1 MPNKFLLVPC
11 GLHLTPPSG
20 ILAKLFAAT
29 AKSFLVP
36 LFPVPF
42 VSSHATSLLG
52 LFHAASAGS
61 AEYICKLFSRQT
73 FAGATILFV
82 GGCEGDFFVV
92 CDIQVTIWPDL
103 SKELCSVQIP
113 QICLLCLFI
122 PGNIEDLS
130 CLPCL
135 SFQCHFANIAT
146 RQTPPEDIHESI
158 YGCTF
163 REWINPV

>member
-36 LFPVPF
+36 LFPILF

-52 LFHAASAGS
+52 LFHAASSAGS
-61 AEYICKLFSRQT
+61 AEYICKLFSRPT
-73 FAGATILFV
+73 FAGATILCWV
-82 GGCEGDFFVV
+82 WRRLRNMRYPGDDMARLFY
-92 CDIQVTIWPDL
+92 
-103 SKELCSVQIP
+103 KELCSDQFLQFV
-113 QICLLCLFI
+113 CSVFSSGDL
-122 PGNIEDLS
+122 EDLF

-146 RQTPPEDIHESI
+146 RQTPPEDIHESTI
-158 YGCTF
+158 A
-163 REWINPV
+163 PL

>member
-1 MPNKFLLVPC
+1 MAWVTNNGGPDAKPVWRRQGFACQINSSLFLVAYIWHRHPGSLQSYSLPQQNPSLSPLVP
-11 GLHLTPPSG
+11 
-20 ILAKLFAAT
+20 I
-29 AKSFLVP
+29 
-36 LFPVPF
+36 PF

-61 AEYICKLFSRQT
+61 AEYICKLFSRPT

-113 QICLLCLFI
+113 QFVCSVF
-122 PGNIEDLS
+122 S
-130 CLPCL
+130 
-135 SFQCHFANIAT
+135 S
-146 RQTPPEDIHESI
+146 
-158 YGCTF
+158 
-163 REWINPV
+163 REI